1 MAASL
6 VYFSKDDCPLCDK
19 GLAVA
24 QRLATR
30 HGLRIEKVDIESDPT
45 LMEKYAERV
54 PVLELD
60 GEELGW
66 GLLSERA
73 IERRLELIVEN

>member
-1 MAASL
+1 MAGTL
-6 VYFSKDDCPLCDK
+6 VFFSKDDCPLCDK

-30 HGLRIEKVDIESDPT
+30 HGLRIEKVDIESDPA
-45 LMEKYAERV
+45 LMDQYAERV

-60 GEELGW
+60 EAELGW

-73 IERRLELIVEN
+73 IERKLESIVEN